1 MFLSEVEIRNV
12 LERDE
17 LLLLFYTLY
26 TYVEKLWKEGLC
38 KFSSSIRFSL
48 AFVRLFSIKTLQSIA
63 IFHQVSWIKFLV
75 AKTTSNYILTQS
87 VTQWCFRRFSIVSK
101 VLKFGLIIPNI
112 TYNYKVGHVK
122 KQKDS
127 IEISWILKK
136 N

>member
-75 AKTTSNYILTQS
+75 AKTTSNYISCSSLSQS
-87 VTQWCFRRFSIVSK
+87 LNEVFEAFQ
-101 VLKFGLIIPNI
+101 
-112 TYNYKVGHVK
+112 
-122 KQKDS
+122 
-127 IEISWILKK
+127 
-136 N
+136 